1 MKSTK
6 KIIVLIITTILLS
19 MTIFTQYMVVPA
31 RADILSDAFEANNIL
46 SGIVGVNDDASIN
59 MFRDVLYKNVLGT
72 GFVSDLSR
80 WQLELVRKGIAN
92 YLNNKYGTSGKTQD
106 NITQSDINE
115 TAKDFIDN
123 TTQTNNEIT
132 YNNTS
137 KSIMNYVVNEYM
149 NDSGFWYCYTAEW
162 HDSVTTYPN
171 GTMYNRLASIIH
183 NAQDTNYCI
192 VRSGVNVLWCVTIP
206 KDNDIKFV
214 ANGQSNATV
223 NAVMYNGESWQQLN
237 NTTIPD
243 GYHIYK
249 IVNENGTVNTY
260 DGTDW
265 NLVDG
270 YWNYFI
276 VGSMLFNPKI
286 PVANSGNWGGIGGSG
301 YYMAYSN
308 TYCYL
313 VYKNL
318 ESMKLGQQGEQSYYV
333 SNNWQDYSNSGNS
346 SYTVDSSNSNNIT
359 YGDVTNYIT
368 NNTTDGNPPS
378 PTQIQVYIDNNNP
391 SGGGNGGGSG
401 GGNGGGSGLGDV
413 LGTLG
418 SLIGSLISGIGQFL
432 IGIFQGLVNAINS
445 LISLI
450 GDAIGGIVESI
461 PSAFNDFMTSILG
474 WLPPEWTAIIS
485 ASLLIMVIVGI
496 IKLIRG

>member
-1 MKSTK
+1 MKKLLTF
-6 KIIVLIITTILLS
+6 ILTITIITISITNSFYIVTVNASENNIPSWLNPIITMAEGIEDGAQISADMLKDSLFGGLSGVGFIANGVGYTTSALLDYLRGYNNGQFS
-19 MTIFTQYMVVPA
+19 SNNE
-31 RADILSDAFEANNIL
+31 SDAQVINN
-46 SGIVGVNDDASIN
+46 VADYFIN
-59 MFRDVLYKNVLGT
+59 N
-72 GFVSDLSR
+72 S
-80 WQLELVRKGIAN
+80 QL
-92 YLNNKYGTSGKTQD
+92 TD
-106 NITQSDINE
+106 NS
-115 TAKDFIDN
+115 
-123 TTQTNNEIT
+123 IT
-132 YNNTS
+132 YNNNS
-137 KSIMNYVVNEYM
+137 RSLLNGLASNII
-149 NDSGFWYCYTAEW
+149 DSNGFWYCYTAEW

-171 GTMYNRLASIIH
+171 GTMYNRLADIIH
-183 NAQDTNYCI
+183 NAQIENYCI
-192 VRSGVNVLWCVTIP
+192 VRSGENVLWCVTIP

-214 ANGQSNATV
+214 ANGQSQTAV
-223 NAVMYNGESWQQLN
+223 NAEMYSGTSWNKLN
-237 NTTIPD
+237 NNTIPD

-249 IVNENGTVNTY
+249 IANENGTVNTY

-265 NLVDG
+265 NLIDG

-276 VGSMLFNPKI
+276 IGSMLFDTRTK
-286 PVANSGNWGGIGGSG
+286 VANSGNWGGIGGSG
-301 YYMAYSN
+301 YYMGYSN

-313 VYKNL
+313 VYKNI
-318 ESMKLGQQGEQSYYV
+318 ESMKLGQQGEQGYYQ
-333 SNNWQDYSNSGNS
+333 SSNWQNFSKSNSDN
-346 SYTVDSSNSNNIT
+346 YTVDSSNSNNVT

-445 LISLI
+445 LLSLI

-461 PSAFNDFMTSILG
+461 PSAFNDFMTAVLG